1 MLNKRTRIFETNSS
15 SMHSIAVSSRDRGY
29 DYDLPI
35 TDDGTL
41 YVEFGEFGWGPDIL
55 QDSLEK
61 LSYYITDQFGGYNR
75 HDDKSFEDGVRD
87 ILEDQRMKD
96 LIEILKAKVPGF
108 KKLELG
114 PPSEYSNGFGYVDH
128 QSSGLT
134 TGEDVEDLIF
144 NNAKIIII
152 DNDNGCNYEDY
163 YEPDEWEK
171 GGNPHKDIEEL
182 WD

>member
-1 MLNKRTRIFETNSS
+1 MLNKRTRLFETNSS

-55 QDSLEK
+55 QDPLEK
-61 LSYYITDQFGGYNR
+61 LSYYITDQFGGYG
-75 HDDKSFEDGVRD
+75 HDDKSFEDVVRD
-87 ILEDQRMKD
+87 ILENQQMKD

-114 PPSEYSNGFGYVDH
+114 PASEGYRFGYVDH

-144 NNAKIIII
+144 NNAK
-152 DNDNGCNYEDY
+152 
-163 YEPDEWEK
+163 K
-171 GGNPHKDIEEL
+171 L
-182 WD
+182 

>member
-1 MLNKRTRIFETNSS
+1 MLNKRTRLFETNSS

-55 QDSLEK
+55 QDPLEK
-61 LSYYITDQFGGYNR
+61 LSYYITDQFGGYG
-75 HDDKSFEDGVRD
+75 HDDKSFEDVVRD
-87 ILEDQRMKD
+87 ILENQQMKD

-114 PPSEYSNGFGYVDH
+114 PASEGYRFGYVDH

-152 DNDNGCNYEDY
+152 DNDNGSNYEDY
-163 YEPDEWEK
+163 YEPEEWKK
-171 GGNPHKDIEEL
+171 GGHPHEDIEEL